1 MPLCLTGNRSMS
13 AGEGRTLFHPI
24 RPPKDRGSW
33 GSELAGRDN
42 RTTQRTEETGRRC
55 GRRVEVKSKRVS
67 CSVMSN
73 SSRPHGLWSARVFCL
88 CNFPGKNTGVSI
100 LPFSRGSSPPRDQT
114 HISCI
119 AGRFFTVWAIR
130 EAQEDHG
137 WAGGSGGVSAD
148 ECMNVCPLLQAF
160 TLGGTGP

>member
-13 AGEGRTLFHPI
+13 AEGRTLFHPV

-73 SSRPHGLWSARVFCL
+73 SSRPHGLWSARVFCP
-88 CNFPGKNTGVSI
+88 CNFPGKNTGVGIHSLLQGIFPTQGLNPHLLHRRQI
-100 LPFSRGSSPPRDQT
+100 LYCLSHQGSPRRSRLGRGQRGS
-114 HISCI
+114 
-119 AGRFFTVWAIR
+119 
-130 EAQEDHG
+130 
-137 WAGGSGGVSAD
+137 VSR
-148 ECMNVCPLLQAF
+148 CVC
-160 TLGGTGP
+160 